1 MATAEKKSLRSP
13 DETRKF
19 ANGKMD
25 LVNLGGG
32 SVGLATF
39 EPGWKWSNDVKPI
52 AGTELCEAPH
62 FMYLISGRMKIVFPD
77 GKDVEVGPGD
87 VAVIPPGHDGWVVG
101 NEPAVVI
108 DWGGSAANY
117 AKR

>member
-1 MATAEKKSLRSP
+1 MAKAEMKNVGSP

-19 ANGKMD
+19 ANGKID
-25 LVNLGGG
+25 LVNVGGG

-62 FMYLISGRMKIVFPD
+62 FLYQMSGKMKVVMKD
-77 GKDVEVGPGD
+77 GREFESGPGD
-87 VAVIPPGHDGWVVG
+87 VAVIPPGHDAWVVG
-101 NEPAVVI
+101 SEPVVLI
-108 DWGGSAANY
+108 DWGGATNY
-117 AKR
+117 AKG